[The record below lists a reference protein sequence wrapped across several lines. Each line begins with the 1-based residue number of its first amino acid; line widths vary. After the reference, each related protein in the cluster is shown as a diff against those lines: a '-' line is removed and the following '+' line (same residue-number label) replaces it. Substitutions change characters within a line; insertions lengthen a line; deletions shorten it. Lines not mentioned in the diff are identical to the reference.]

1 MVRES
6 LTDYETR
13 RMTKEILFLPRESLR
28 PITYHFVVA
37 VGRRKEAEYA
47 ARERLGDYDRNL
59 AASVSVTRAG

>member
-1 MVRES
+1 MK
-6 LTDYETR
+6 
-13 RMTKEILFLPRESLR
+13 KEILFLPRDSLR

>member
-1 MVRES
+1 MK
-6 LTDYETR
+6 
-13 RMTKEILFLPRESLR
+13 KEILFLPRDSLR

-37 VGRRKEAEYA
+37 VERRKEAEYA